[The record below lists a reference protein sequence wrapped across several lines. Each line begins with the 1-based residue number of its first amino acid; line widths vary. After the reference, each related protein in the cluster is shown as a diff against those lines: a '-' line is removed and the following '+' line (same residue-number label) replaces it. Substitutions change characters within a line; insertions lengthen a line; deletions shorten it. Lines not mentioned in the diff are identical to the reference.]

1 MASKGHADNTVN
13 ERRLRPIY
21 GTYTCVDDDRTP
33 SPSRTL
39 SPDCLVTTPELVTRL
54 YNDTR
59 YEASLWISDWL
70 DNGNNKKALQ
80 EADKV
85 LKKHPTN
92 QCARVLKALALLRM
106 GKENE
111 CQVIMDK
118 VRSEVPCEDSTLQ
131 AMSICYREIHQR
143 KFLARLL
150 IWIIKITF
158 KIIL

>member
-1 MASKGHADNTVN
+1 MASKGHVDNTVN

-21 GTYTCVDDDRTP
+21 GTYICADCIS
-33 SPSRTL
+33 SPSCAL
-39 SPDCLVTTPELVTRL
+39 LLDCSDPRLVTRL
-54 YNDTR
+54 YNDTLSEVSFYNSTR
-59 YEASLWISDWL
+59 YEVSFWISDWL

-111 CQVIMDK
+111 CQVIMDE

-143 KFLARLL
+143 KSL
-150 IWIIKITF
+150 TF
-158 KIIL
+158 